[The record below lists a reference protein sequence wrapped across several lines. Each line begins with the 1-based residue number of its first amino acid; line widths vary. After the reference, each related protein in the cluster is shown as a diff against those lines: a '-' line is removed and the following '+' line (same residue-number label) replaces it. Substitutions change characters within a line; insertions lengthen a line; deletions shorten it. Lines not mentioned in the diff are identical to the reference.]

1 MISGFVMVYA
11 SEPLYARTGGPST
24 FFMHRVIR
32 IVPLYW
38 LVTGLYLLIAVIIP
52 AFDKGYSFNM
62 VAASLFFIPYM
73 KPEGVMQ
80 PIVGQGWTLNYEM
93 MFYVIFALAV
103 VGSRQVAVA
112 IALSTLVGACI
123 AGWALQP
130 LPPMM
135 AFWTNPIILEFT
147 YGMLIAVAWREGFK
161 LPQAVAFG
169 LIVAGPLLFFFLSWI
184 GSADPTFRALTWG
197 GPAAILVAGA
207 TLADFSLKSW
217 IWHAL
222 AAIGNASYALYL
234 FHPLLIRCVLYF
246 ARWLGFDLTVLAWS
260 LFFVAVPV
268 AIISALAISL
278 TV

>member
-1 MISGFVMVYA
+1 MHDVKPILSLQILRALAAVAVTVSHFQFDLARITDTQIAKPAYLQLGIAGVDLFFVISGFVMVYA

-161 LPQAVAFG
+161 LRRQS
-169 LIVAGPLLFFFLSWI
+169 LS
-184 GSADPTFRALTWG
+184 D
-197 GPAAILVAGA
+197 
-207 TLADFSLKSW
+207 
-217 IWHAL
+217 
-222 AAIGNASYALYL
+222 
-234 FHPLLIRCVLYF
+234 
-246 ARWLGFDLTVLAWS
+246 
-260 LFFVAVPV
+260 
-268 AIISALAISL
+268 
-278 TV
+278 